1 MTAKARS
8 PTQKKNPA
16 FVQYSKRLATF
27 ITIFWCAFRVI
38 VLALLLFRPS
48 LIDGMRNIIQGADDV
63 MMMNVACYC
72 GNSVA
77 EKGITGYFGMK
88 ASSSDEE
95 TADDE
100 TING

>member
-1 MTAKARS
+1 
-8 PTQKKNPA
+8 
-16 FVQYSKRLATF
+16 
-27 ITIFWCAFRVI
+27 
-38 VLALLLFRPS
+38 
-48 LIDGMRNIIQGADDV
+48 

-95 TADDE
+95 SADDE
-100 TING
+100 TMNG

>member
-8 PTQKKNPA
+8 PTKRKDTA

-27 ITIFWCAFRVI
+27 VTLFWCVFRVT
-38 VLALLLFRPS
+38 VLALLIFRPS
-48 LIDGMRNIIQGADDV
+48 LIDGMKNIIQGADDV

-77 EKGITGYFGMK
+77 EKGITGYFKTK
-88 ASSSDEE
+88 ASSTEE
-95 TADDE
+95 SADDE
-100 TING
+100 TMNG